1 MNALRSLMMNFQS
14 IDAVP
19 DLNDRFVFKET
30 SIDLQTQNGLN
41 VFPSLPVL
49 SESTLQGAAPIQ
61 TIKASQAPQAFF
73 NQNRGTIFTPQE
85 RERLVGHLVGRDPS
99 SLVLTPR
106 QRQALEEEIR
116 LRSLVNGVET
126 FSGNKAS
133 THQSISLNIP
143 FKRPALRFFDDEVKS
158 NKFAEPVLPNLVL
171 TNSESRPQ
179 SPIRISD
186 SPKHLGRMIENIMS
200 NEDRVG
206 KEVKS
211 VPDPQLT
218 RQNSPQPSL
227 THPSILLNSL
237 RPDEQQ
243 LFLAQFLSLNPEQ
256 QEFTYRKLLSAGPE
270 VQEFA
275 IQQFLTLNNQV
286 LIVSLQSEIE
296 REKIL
301 EGKQLHQIGRDSPGK
316 ELAILQ
322 AEATSLGS
330 LTQMTTS
337 LAQSLNPDQLSVE
350 ELRALQEQRQL
361 EEQQKQLQ
369 AIIETQNLL
378 NRRG

>member
-1 MNALRSLMMNFQS
+1 
-14 IDAVP
+14 
-19 DLNDRFVFKET
+19 
-30 SIDLQTQNGLN
+30 
-41 VFPSLPVL
+41 
-49 SESTLQGAAPIQ
+49 
-61 TIKASQAPQAFF
+61 
-73 NQNRGTIFTPQE
+73 
-85 RERLVGHLVGRDPS
+85 
-99 SLVLTPR
+99 
-106 QRQALEEEIR
+106 
-116 LRSLVNGVET
+116 
-126 FSGNKAS
+126 
-133 THQSISLNIP
+133 
-143 FKRPALRFFDDEVKS
+143 
-158 NKFAEPVLPNLVL
+158 
-171 TNSESRPQ
+171 
-179 SPIRISD
+179 
-186 SPKHLGRMIENIMS
+186 MS
-200 NEDRVG
+200 NQDRVG

-218 RQNSPQPSL
+218 RQNSPQPSS

-275 IQQFLTLNNQV
+275 IQQFLKLNNQV

-296 REKIL
+296 REKML
-301 EGKQLHQIGRDSPGK
+301 EGKQLQQIGRDSPGN
-316 ELAILQ
+316 ELAIPQ
-322 AEATSLGS
+322 VEATTLGS